1 MDIDYSN
8 LQPTTF
14 KNGPGYGLEY
24 YGDELISIYPDV
36 YYLEDSVYLEARALG
51 SEDKR
56 LAILDIEVI

>member
-1 MDIDYSN
+1 MYIDYCN

-36 YYLEDSVYLEARALG
+36 YYLEDSVYFEARALS